1 MMAHLKDMAL
11 FKSQALIGGK
21 WIDATD
27 GRTLPVREPMAFL
40 WEISVTIQSHE
51 FCNEANSFETA
62 DFAFFSTLDG
72 SISSLSLR
80 NW

>member
-27 GRTLPVREPMAFL
+27 GRTLPVREPMAFF
-40 WEISVTIQSHE
+40 WEILWP
-51 FCNEANSFETA
+51 FNLMNSAKKQIPPKQQF
-62 DFAFFSTLDG
+62 
-72 SISSLSLR
+72 LR
-80 NW
+80 F

>member
-1 MMAHLKDMAL
+1 MVIILCVLLQIGMMAHLKDMAL

-40 WEISVTIQSHE
+40 
-51 FCNEANSFETA
+51 
-62 DFAFFSTLDG
+62 
-72 SISSLSLR
+72 
-80 NW
+80 